1 MSALGKWIQAERAPS
16 VMAKVVLILEGR
28 DFAMKKMNNKLYL
41 NTVAT
46 ELMCFYKYSKNVF
59 IHIYIY
65 IYDMIIKNLKVKNYY
80 SLSALG
86 TKDCWCLTVRD
97 KGTWLHLLR
106 LRL

>member
-1 MSALGKWIQAERAPS
+1 
-16 VMAKVVLILEGR
+16 
-28 DFAMKKMNNKLYL
+28 
-41 NTVAT
+41 
-46 ELMCFYKYSKNVF
+46 
-59 IHIYIY
+59 
-65 IYDMIIKNLKVKNYY
+65 MIIKNLKVKNYY